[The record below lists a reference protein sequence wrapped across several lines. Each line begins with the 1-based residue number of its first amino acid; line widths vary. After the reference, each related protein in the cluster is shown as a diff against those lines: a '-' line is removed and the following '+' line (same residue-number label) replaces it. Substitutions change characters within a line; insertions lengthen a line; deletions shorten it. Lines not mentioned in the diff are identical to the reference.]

1 MFRLDDVW
9 RSGKRAVLAFG
20 VPLIIVGGM
29 VLGIFTP
36 SEAGAFAVVYA
47 FFISAF
53 IFKSLTVSGLYRVLV
68 NSVQLSGELLIIVG
82 LSFALGAGLTN
93 AHVPE
98 FLVRIIDTVVIVDSE
113 YLRIF
118 ALILLAIVAG
128 MILDPSFQYCCPL
141 FYRLS

>member
-29 VLGIFTP
+29 VLGILRLQRL
-36 SEAGAFAVVYA
+36 GRLLLYMH

-68 NSVQLSGELLIIVG
+68 NSVQLSG
-82 LSFALGAGLTN
+82 N
-93 AHVPE
+93 
-98 FLVRIIDTVVIVDSE
+98 
-113 YLRIF
+113 
-118 ALILLAIVAG
+118 
-128 MILDPSFQYCCPL
+128 C
-141 FYRLS
+141 